1 MSWLVAVVLAGIAL
15 AFIAARG
22 RTYRNVFS
30 DEHLLEL
37 EKQLPALKGAA
48 LSTPNEPQTLQSA
61 HGLALVYS
69 VSPGVEE
76 VVHHVSV
83 SLAGGVTPGAVGV
96 RFRNFAVELLGLPRE
111 RAELSG
117 GHGGVF
123 HAQLKLTRAEHEVV
137 VSKPVP
143 TLSAAERSR
152 LLLQR

>member
-1 MSWLVAVVLAGIAL
+1 MIWLVAVVLAGIAL
-15 AFIAARG
+15 AFIATRG

-30 DEHLLEL
+30 NEHRLEL
-37 EKQLPALKGAA
+37 ETQLSASKGAA

-61 HGLALVYS
+61 QGLALVDS

-76 VVHHVSV
+76 VMHHVSV

-96 RFRNFAVELLGLPRE
+96 RFRNFAITLLGLPRE

-123 HAQLKLTRAEHEVV
+123 HAQFELTRAEHDVV
-137 VSKPVP
+137 ASTPVP